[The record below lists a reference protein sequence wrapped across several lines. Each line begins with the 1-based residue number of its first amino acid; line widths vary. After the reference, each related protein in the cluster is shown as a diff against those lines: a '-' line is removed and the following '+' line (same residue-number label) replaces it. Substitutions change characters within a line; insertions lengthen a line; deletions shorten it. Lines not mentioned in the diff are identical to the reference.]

1 MRNIAQVFEKY
12 HKMWPF
18 VKRMY
23 MIPYQPFA
31 EHLKKLQVLASPSE
45 LQAHATGML
54 CVNQAM
60 NYKMWS
66 NWVINEYCVDG
77 QSGEGLD
84 MVLSAVFDFT
94 KDMLNKD
101 DYSFTLLLPEDE
113 PSMSARLAVLS
124 DWVTT
129 FLSALGL
136 AGYSGKEH
144 VSKEVV
150 EFVEDLD
157 KIARVEQTAEDT
169 EGEELDL
176 MEIVEYVRTGVMML
190 SAELNQLKPANNT
203 IN

>member
-1 MRNIAQVFEKY
+1 
-12 HKMWPF
+12 
-18 VKRMY
+18 

-31 EHLKKLQVLASPSE
+31 AHLKKLQVLASPSE

-54 CVNQAM
+54 CVNLTM
-60 NYKMWS
+60 DYKMWS

-77 QSGEGLD
+77 HSGEGLD
-84 MVLSAVFDFT
+84 MVLSAVFDYT
-94 KDMLNKD
+94 KEQLGKD
-101 DYSFTLLLPEDE
+101 DFSFALLLPEDE
-113 PSMSARLAVLS
+113 PSMTARLAVLS
-124 DWVTT
+124 EWVTT
-129 FLSALGL
+129 FISALGL

-169 EGEELDL
+169 EGEELDF
-176 MEIVEYVRTGVMML
+176 MEIIEYVRTGIMML
-190 SAELNQLKPANNT
+190 SAELNQIKPASNT